1 MRKRNDEF
9 SLKELINI
17 FLPKLWLILIVA
29 LIFGSAMAVYSAILK
44 DDTYTSTTRIHVTKE
59 MGYGYDYA
67 VSDVDF
73 ATSYLETY
81 KMVLTIPDFLNNV
94 LAHLEDNHA
103 SYEQYDGEYEELGW
117 DKLTPDRIRGFISS
131 NSQQDI
137 ITISVTTADPI
148 LSRALADS
156 IAYVFTQGDILAYP
170 EDVVTVKILQ
180 IAKAPSSPNSR
191 NVMLNTMIG
200 VAIGTVLS
208 MAVIFIMDMFD
219 VIIHDKK
226 KIEDTFDIP
235 ILGVIPRFLAEEG
248 KSKK

>member
-29 LIFGSAMAVYSAILK
+29 LVFGSAMAVYSAILK

-81 KMVLTIPDFLNNV
+81 KMVLTIPDFLSSV
-94 LAHLEDNHA
+94 LARLEENQM
-103 SYEQYDGEYEELGW
+103 SYLLEEGKYEELGW
-117 DKLTPDRIRGFISS
+117 NQLTPDRIRGFISCD
-131 NSQQDI
+131 SQQDI
-137 ITISVTTADPI
+137 ITISVTTGDPV
-148 LSRALADS
+148 LSRAIADS
-156 IAYVFTQGDILAYP
+156 ISYVFTQEDVLAYP
-170 EDVVTVKILQ
+170 DDVVTVKVLQ
-180 IAKAPSSPNSR
+180 IAKTPASPNSR
-191 NVMLNTMIG
+191 NVLFNTIIG
-200 VAIGTVLS
+200 VAVGAVIS
-208 MAVIFIMDMFD
+208 MAIIFVMDMFD

>member
-17 FLPKLWLILIVA
+17 FIPKLWLILIAA
-29 LIFGSAMAVYSAILK
+29 LLFGSAMAVYSAILK

-59 MGYGYDYA
+59 MGYGYNYA

-94 LAHLEDNHA
+94 LAHLEENHA
-103 SYEQYDGEYEELGW
+103 SYEQYDGEYEELDW
-117 DKLTPDRIRGFISS
+117 DKLTPDRIRGYISS
-131 NSQQDI
+131 DSKQDI
-137 ITISVTTADPI
+137 LTITVTTGNPI

-156 IAYVFTQGDILAYP
+156 IAYVFTQESVLAYP

-180 IAKAPSSPNSR
+180 IAKAPSSPNGR
-191 NVMLNTMIG
+191 NVMVNTMIG
-200 VAIGTVLS
+200 VAIGTVIS
-208 MAVIFIMDMFD
+208 MAIIFVMDMFD

>member
-235 ILGVIPRFLAEEG
+235 ILGVIPRFLSEEG

>member
-29 LIFGSAMAVYSAILK
+29 LVFGSAMAVYSAVLK

-81 KMVLTIPDFLNNV
+81 KMVLTIPDFLSSV
-94 LAHLEDNHA
+94 LARLEENQM
-103 SYEQYDGEYEELGW
+103 SYLLEAGKYEELGW
-117 DKLTPDRIRGFISS
+117 NQLTPDRISKFISCD
-131 NSQQDI
+131 SQQDI
-137 ITISVTTADPI
+137 ITISVTTGDPV
-148 LSRALADS
+148 LSRAIADS
-156 IAYVFTQGDILAYP
+156 ISYVFTQEDVLAYP
-170 EDVVTVKILQ
+170 DDVVTVKVLQ
-180 IAKAPSSPNSR
+180 VAKTPASPNGR
-191 NVMLNTMIG
+191 NVLLNTLIG
-200 VAIGTVLS
+200 VVIGAIIS
-208 MAVIFIMDMFD
+208 MAIIFVMDMFD

-226 KIEDTFDIP
+226 KLEDTFDTP